1 MPRAKKTTEDAPS
14 SPDVS
19 SGNVDLRYIATD
31 LICPNAWN
39 PQGQDEITFQRLVDE
54 IREVGFLDP
63 LEVVPLDD
71 GTYRII
77 GGEHR
82 WQAAKVIGLEKLPC
96 SVLVDAKWQDED
108 LQKFV
113 TVRLNVLKGKLDPDK
128 FAKLY
133 GEMADKYGSDALQQL
148 MGYTDTKAFQ
158 KLVGDVKRGLKKSLP
173 KELQNE
179 FDAKAKEAKTVEDLS
194 NILQH
199 LFAKHGDTV
208 NLSFMI
214 FTFGKQEHVY
224 LQMNQKTKKGL
235 DKILAYCKHANEDL
249 NDFIA
254 PLLESAGRDAL
265 KMLDASREEAA
276 KLVPDY

>member
-1 MPRAKKTTEDAPS
+1 MSAPLNTS
-14 SPDVS
+14 TGRVELKHIP
-19 SGNVDLRYIATD
+19 ID
-31 LICPNAWN
+31 LICPNSWN
-39 PQGQDEITFQRLVDE
+39 PQSQDEITFQRLVDE
-54 IREVGFLDP
+54 IRDVGFLDP

-82 WQAAKVIGLEKLPC
+82 WQAAKVIGLEELPC

-113 TVRLNVLKGKLDPDK
+113 TVRLNVLKGKLDPEK

-133 GEMADKYGSDALQQL
+133 GEMATKYGADALQQL

-158 KLVGDVKRGLKKSLP
+158 KVVGDVKRGLKKSLP
-173 KELQNE
+173 KDLQDE
-179 FDAKAKEAKTVEDLS
+179 FDEKAKEAKTVEDLS

-208 NLSFMI
+208 NLSFMV
-214 FTFGKQEHVY
+214 FSFGKQEHTYV
-224 LQMNQKTKKGL
+224 QMNRQTKKAL
-235 DKILAYCKHANEDL
+235 DKVLAYCRHANEDI
-249 NDFIA
+249 NDFLA
-254 PLLESAGRDAL
+254 PLI
-265 KMLDASREEAA
+265 EEAGKQALLGLDRARAQA
-276 KLVPDY
+276 KAAVPES